1 MDRHARS
8 IERAEGAQSQKFNAP
23 LFRSLVE
30 ALPTRNRWVV
40 LDLGAAHTETISL
53 FAQYRCRLDI
63 ADLADG
69 LDELNVLQDRRQLQ
83 VTAEALLPSRSGE
96 ATDLVLCW
104 DLLNYLERPALSA
117 VMSCVAERSRR
128 NTLAHALIV
137 YSDAHMPSRP
147 GSLVPLPDLHLVNL
161 ASQADRRPAPR
172 YSPGDLS
179 DCLPGYVIE
188 RAMLLGNGMQE
199 FLFRL

>member
-8 IERAEGAQSQKFNAP
+8 IERAESVQPQKFSAP

-30 ALPTRNRWVV
+30 ALQTRNRWVV

-53 FAQYRCRLDI
+53 FAGYRCRMDI
-63 ADLADG
+63 VDLADG
-69 LDELNVLQDRRQLQ
+69 LDELNVLEDPRQLQ
-83 VTAEALLPSRSGE
+83 VTAEALLPARSGE

-104 DLLNYLERPALSA
+104 DLLNYLKRPALRA

-128 NTLAHALIV
+128 NALAHALIV

-147 GSLVPLPDLHLVNL
+147 GSFVPLPDLHLVNVT
-161 ASQADRRPAPR
+161 SQADRRPAPR
-172 YSPGDLS
+172 YSPGDLN
-179 DCLPGYVIE
+179 DCLPGYAIE